1 WEIRYRGLVVSLPV
15 LVLQAD
21 QQRRLTYVN
30 PATRAVT
37 GFGLEEIA
45 EPAAWEGLINPEDRP
60 RVVEVVR
67 DSLAGRAGRV
77 EFRYRAKDGAEKAA
91 YALVQP
97 SRLDGAVAGTTL
109 LLVDMTRERQ
119 LERELQR
126 SQRLELIGRLSSGI
140 AHDFNNLLSV
150 VLALTDL

>member
-1 WEIRYRGLVVSLPV
+1 
-15 LVLQAD
+15 
-21 QQRRLTYVN
+21 
-30 PATRAVT
+30 
-37 GFGLEEIA
+37 
-45 EPAAWEGLINPEDRP
+45 
-60 RVVEVVR
+60 RVGEVVR

-140 AHDFNNLLSV
+140 AHDFNNLLGV
-150 VLALTDL
+150 VLNLADLARGHLTADHPVHSDLKRISEAGEQAANLATQLLAL